1 MPLTA
6 LDVALSAMD
15 EEELRMLE
23 YKTEQRS
30 KIDLIADTWPLWY
43 SIYVRCAQSLP
54 NRAPGH
60 ER

>member
-1 MPLTA
+1 
-6 LDVALSAMD
+6 MD